1 MAGGPGVL
9 DSIRKRFEQL
19 PFRAKLNALA
29 ALAAGGLAIVLAV
42 SLMSGLLNTWLLRRI
57 ERGYYP
63 AVQATRDLQGTLAA
77 VQRQLQD
84 ALAANDRTQL
94 TEADSLR
101 RLFARQ
107 ALAQRD
113 NPVLRTGEMA
123 FVDSVMGDYYAL
135 ARRTTERM
143 LGGSWNDTIQQ
154 QMELMTAKYR
164 AVRDRLAA
172 LSSTNAA
179 AIDGAF
185 ARAFLIQTL
194 GWIVIALVL
203 VAGIVLG
210 LGASRVA
217 QESVTGQLGKAVRA
231 ADLLARGEIPSDLG
245 GGGADE
251 IGRLLHAM
259 QGMVAY
265 LREMSEAAQRIARG
279 DLSAQTKPRSAEDV
293 FGNAFSEMN
302 AYLQSTA
309 EVAAAIAEGDLSVR
323 VTPRSQHDAFA
334 MALQTMVANL
344 SRVISEVRGGAD
356 SITEAA
362 SQLTSASQSLSEA
375 TQNEAATVAETAAG
389 LETLNQ
395 SVAETAG
402 HARDVEKMAAS
413 GARDAERTGEA
424 MEATVAAMEAI
435 TGRLQVIESI
445 ASQTNLLALNAAIEA
460 ARSGEAGAGFAV
472 VADEVRKLALKSQTA
487 SEEIGDQATASRD
500 TVRKA
505 GTSLTALVASIR
517 ATAERIA
524 KVAAA
529 SDEQAASLKEASQ
542 ALGEVDDITHRNAAS
557 AQQLAAMA
565 EEMTAQAETLRTA
578 AAFFRVR
585 VEGRP

>member
-1 MAGGPGVL
+1 M
-9 DSIRKRFEQL
+9 
-19 PFRAKLNALA
+19 
-29 ALAAGGLAIVLAV
+29 
-42 SLMSGLLNTWLLRRI
+42 
-57 ERGYYP
+57 
-63 AVQATRDLQGTLAA
+63 
-77 VQRQLQD
+77 
-84 ALAANDRTQL
+84 
-94 TEADSLR
+94 
-101 RLFARQ
+101 
-107 ALAQRD
+107 
-113 NPVLRTGEMA
+113 
-123 FVDSVMGDYYAL
+123 
-135 ARRTTERM
+135 
-143 LGGSWNDTIQQ
+143 
-154 QMELMTAKYR
+154 
-164 AVRDRLAA
+164 
-172 LSSTNAA
+172 
-179 AIDGAF
+179 
-185 ARAFLIQTL
+185 
-194 GWIVIALVL
+194 ALVL
-203 VAGIVLG
+203 AAGIVLG

-217 QESVTGQLGKAVRA
+217 QESVTGQLGRAVSA
-231 ADLLARGEIPSDLG
+231 AHLLARGEMPSDLA

-251 IGRLLHAM
+251 IGQLLHAM

-265 LREMSEAAQRIARG
+265 LREMSEAAQRIALG

-323 VTPRSQHDAFA
+323 VTPRSRHDAFA
-334 MALQTMVANL
+334 LALQAMVANL
-344 SRVISEVRGGAD
+344 SRVIGEVRGGAD

-402 HARDVEKMAAS
+402 HARDVEKMAAT

-472 VADEVRKLALKSQTA
+472 VADEVRKLAQKSQNA
-487 SEEIGDQATASRD
+487 SEEIGEQATASRD

-505 GTSLTALVASIR
+505 GTSLTALVGSIR
-517 ATAERIA
+517 ATAERFA

>member
-1 MAGGPGVL
+1 ML
-9 DSIRKRFEQL
+9 DTIRRRFEQL
-19 PFRAKLNALA
+19 PFRAKLNVLT
-29 ALAAGGLAIVLAV
+29 ALAAGGLAVVLAV
-42 SLMSGLLNTWLLRRI
+42 SLASGLLNTWLLGRI

-63 AVQATRDLQGTLAA
+63 AVEASRDLQASLAA
-77 VQRQLQD
+77 VQRQFQD
-84 ALAANDRTQL
+84 AFNAHDRGQLA
-94 TEADSLR
+94 EADSLR
-101 RLFARQ
+101 RVFGDH

-113 NPVLRTGEMA
+113 NPVLRGGAMA
-123 FVDSVMGDYYAL
+123 SLDSAMGDYYVL
-135 ARRTTERM
+135 ARRTTEQM
-143 LGGSWNDTIQQ
+143 MGGNLNDTVQA

-164 AVRDRLAA
+164 GVRDRLAA
-172 LSSTNAA
+172 LSASNTA
-179 AIDGAF
+179 AIRAAF
-185 ARAFLIQTL
+185 RRAFVIQTL
-194 GWIVIALVL
+194 GWIVMALVL
-203 VAGIVLG
+203 VVGIVLG
-210 LGASRVA
+210 LGASRAA
-217 QESVTGQLGKAVRA
+217 QESVTGQLGKAARA
-231 ADLLARGEIPSDLG
+231 ADLLARGEMPSDLG
-245 GGGADE
+245 GGGDDE
-251 IGRLLHAM
+251 IGQLLHAM
-259 QGMVAY
+259 QGMVVY

-279 DLSAQTKPRSAEDV
+279 DLSAQVLPRSAADV
-293 FGNAFSEMN
+293 FGNAFGAMS

-323 VTPRSQHDAFA
+323 VTPRSHHDAFA
-334 MALQTMVANL
+334 LALQTMVANL
-344 SRVISEVRGGAD
+344 SRVIGEVRGGAD

-362 SQLTSASQSLSEA
+362 AQLTSASQNLSEA

-389 LETLNQ
+389 LETLNH

-413 GARDAERTGEA
+413 GARDAAATGEA

-472 VADEVRKLALKSQTA
+472 VADEVRKLAQKSQNA

-500 TVRKA
+500 TVRRA
-505 GTSLTALVASIR
+505 GTSLGALVSSIR
-517 ATAERIA
+517 ATAERFA

-585 VEGRP
+585 TEGRA